1 MGLHAVASKC
11 GDAAIWTMENPGK
24 AGIIVVAAFAVLLFV
39 GPVIAPSTV
48 AVADDGPQLFID
60 SLLGIGGSALGDL
73 ALDAAADQVED
84 LLRSCDRLIYG
95 ATEMMLINTASA
107 TTLTATFDSLLGSAS
122 ASVGSVGD
130 LPVSLPITAMLLLIH
145 HNFVI
150 PLANMVLVV
159 FLTFGLLRIVGKAG
173 QTDGGIDT
181 WQLIWLFVMYGL
193 AKMFVDGSWEL
204 MTALF
209 NIMNNF
215 IADLIQGGTTVIS
228 LTDPTEG
235 VEDVG
240 ALLALLLMLVIGFII
255 SCVVC
260 ALSHIVV
267 IVRAI
272 QIYIYTVVSPIPFA
286 FAVSE
291 GGREMTK
298 SFLKRYFALL
308 LTGAILALLFFMLS
322 TVVGAIHWP
331 TVEIHNVAD
340 FAEWWAQFLINL
352 AIYLAFAW
360 AVFKSGSWAN
370 ELVGV

>member
-1 MGLHAVASKC
+1 MGLHAVANKC
-11 GDAAIWTMENPGK
+11 GDAVIWTMENPGK
-24 AGIIVVAAFAVLLFV
+24 AGIIVVAAFTVLLFM

-73 ALDAAADQVED
+73 VLDPIGDQIED
-84 LLRSCDRLIYG
+84 FLRSCDRLIYG
-95 ATEMMLINTASA
+95 TTEMMLMNTASA

-122 ASVGSVGD
+122 TSVGD
-130 LPVSLPITAMLLLIH
+130 LPAITTMLLLIH

-181 WQLIWLFVMYGL
+181 WQLVWLFVMYGL
-193 AKMFVDGSWEL
+193 AKMFVDGSWEI

-215 IADLIQGGTTVIS
+215 IADLIQGGTTMIS
-228 LTDPTEG
+228 LADPTEG
-235 VEDVG
+235 IEDAG
-240 ALLALLLMLVIGFII
+240 ALLALLLLLAIGFII
-255 SCVVC
+255 ACVVC

-331 TVEIHNVAD
+331 TVEIHTVAD